1 MNRARVSQE
10 TVVWEDASHR
20 QAQRGLSNLQAASC
34 KEGLDL
40 VLRDQNH
47 SAKAR
52 AERHQKAR
60 NKSRNQN
67 PESSSGSTS
76 PQPLTIYAPL
86 AECQE
91 TYAHTFFIS
100 AYVLAPRDTRTDHGF
115 LELLPFLVDRL
126 PSSSVLNL
134 SLSVVAHCY
143 FQAWQPDVRNVDHI
157 IVQRLYSKA
166 LKALQR
172 ALQDPQQC
180 TSDETLMAVC
190 LLSFYEVRDPFH
202 YSLHQSSILTFSPNN
217 FTYPLRSTPSVQSCL
232 GLKRRSMLMV
242 SKALANTMPV
252 DETPEIWH
260 DPEQMPHNPAIMLDA
275 ICVEAANVLA
285 AAAEPTFC
293 SESEGLR
300 YETTASI
307 LNRAKAVEDRFAA
320 WESRVP
326 EEWWPIPLPRE
337 VVPQEIVDAGF
348 HGDYCDVYSNT
359 SVCATL
365 NNFRSTRLRTL
376 CLLASYDQTE
386 SRSKRILQIQR
397 TVDDIL
403 AAVPYMLGS
412 KSEAAGMYETDFIY
426 PCLPGQ
432 SISMAHYQTAA
443 AFGGLTLFGPLRA
456 LFSFARFLR
465 VDQMQFAGQ
474 QFRRLG
480 VLYDVR
486 MPPQSGAEPMR

>member
-1 MNRARVSQE
+1 
-10 TVVWEDASHR
+10 
-20 QAQRGLSNLQAASC
+20 
-34 KEGLDL
+34 
-40 VLRDQNH
+40 
-47 SAKAR
+47 
-52 AERHQKAR
+52 
-60 NKSRNQN
+60 
-67 PESSSGSTS
+67 
-76 PQPLTIYAPL
+76 
-86 AECQE
+86 
-91 TYAHTFFIS
+91 
-100 AYVLAPRDTRTDHGF
+100 
-115 LELLPFLVDRL
+115 
-126 PSSSVLNL
+126 
-134 SLSVVAHCY
+134 
-143 FQAWQPDVRNVDHI
+143 
-157 IVQRLYSKA
+157 
-166 LKALQR
+166 
-172 ALQDPQQC
+172 
-180 TSDETLMAVC
+180 
-190 LLSFYEVRDPFH
+190 
-202 YSLHQSSILTFSPNN
+202 
-217 FTYPLRSTPSVQSCL
+217 
-232 GLKRRSMLMV
+232 
-242 SKALANTMPV
+242 MPV

-300 YETTASI
+300 HETTASI
-307 LNRAKAVEDRFAA
+307 LNRAKAVEDRFVA

-386 SRSKRILQIQR
+386 SRSKRILEIQR

-443 AFGGLTLFGPLRA
+443 AFGGVTLFGPLGA
-456 LFSFARFLR
+456 LFSFSRFLR
-465 VDQMQFAGQ
+465 VDQMQFTGQ
-474 QFRRLG
+474 QLRRLG

-486 MPPQSGAEPMR
+486 MPPQSGAEPVR